1 MIEYI
6 KKYVELLAIIVS
18 PAPLDPGIQFLTP
31 DSFSQQLACMRH
43 PAGKLIDPHV
53 HNQVTRSVHYTQE
66 VLFLRSGK
74 MRVDLYDTSRNYVES
89 RVLGP
94 GDVILLATGGHGF
107 QMLEETEMIEVKQG
121 PYVGDQ
127 DKTRFQGV
135 ASVEVSAD
143 GERG

>member
-1 MIEYI
+1 
-6 KKYVELLAIIVS
+6 
-18 PAPLDPGIQFLTP
+18 
-31 DSFSQQLACMRH
+31 
-43 PAGKLIDPHV
+43 
-53 HNQVTRSVHYTQE
+53 
-66 VLFLRSGK
+66 
-74 MRVDLYDTSRNYVES
+74 
-89 RVLGP
+89 LGP